1 MKQKRISTGNM
12 KTCRSGSRTG
22 ICIAVFLTALCLT
35 VLLPG
40 RRGTAETH
48 RFGGVAV
55 NGQTEYV
62 DLGGERIGDW
72 DAFYRFLSSLPRLK
86 RADLFAT
93 PIRADRIEELHER
106 FPGVRFGM
114 TMLLGDH
121 TLRTDAA
128 AFSTLHS
135 PYSSP
140 HDEKD
145 LSLVR
150 YCTGLYAL
158 DLGHN
163 RLEDLSFLRGL
174 PELRVLI
181 LAMNRI
187 SDISVLAELHHLEYL
202 ELFNNRIGDI
212 SCLAGLPWLTDLNLV
227 QNRIDDMTPVTR
239 IGSLKRLWMGR
250 YHMQLK
256 TPQITETAR
265 AVQAALP
272 GCRVDAVSQAVGGDW
287 RSHPHYETIRRIFS
301 SGVYEPF
308 PDSPPENIPP
318 GF

>member
-1 MKQKRISTGNM
+1 MKHTRIGAERTSA
-12 KTCRSGSRTG
+12 GSFRRRPAIG
-22 ICIAVFLTALCLT
+22 SAALLAAVLLAVFL
-35 VLLPG
+35 PN
-40 RRGTAETH
+40 RGAAAETYC
-48 RFGGVAV
+48 FGGVTAD
-55 NGQTEYV
+55 GQTEYV
-62 DLGGERIGDW
+62 DLGEERIEDW
-72 DAFYRFLSSLPRLK
+72 DAFYAFLSGLPCLK

-93 PIRADRIEELHER
+93 PIRAERIGELHER
-106 FPGVRFGM
+106 FPGVSFGM

-121 TLRTDAA
+121 MLRTDAT

-140 HDEKD
+140 HDEKE

-163 RLEDLSFLRGL
+163 RLEDLSFLHGL

-181 LAMNRI
+181 VAMNQI
-187 SDISVLAELHHLEYL
+187 SDISVLGQLRHLEYL
-202 ELFNNRIGDI
+202 EIFNNSVRDV
-212 SCLAGLPWLTDLNLV
+212 SCLAGLPYLTDLNLT
-227 QNRIDDMTPVTR
+227 QNRIDDLSPVSR
-239 IGSLKRLWMGR
+239 IGSLRRLWMGR
-250 YHMQLK
+250 YDTQLK
-256 TPQITETAR
+256 LSQITETAK

-272 GCRVDAVSQAVGGDW
+272 GCLVDAVSPSVGGDW
-287 RSHPHYETIRRIFS
+287 RTHPHYETIRRIFA

-308 PDSPPENIPP
+308 SDSPPENIPP

>member
-1 MKQKRISTGNM
+1 MKQNLIIREKPEAGRF
-12 KTCRSGSRTG
+12 RRRTDPRP
-22 ICIAVFLTALCLT
+22 ALFLAALVCALCL
-35 VLLPG
+35 PG
-40 RRGTAETH
+40 RSAAAETH
-48 RFGGVAV
+48 RFGCVTAD
-55 NGQTEYV
+55 GQTEYV
-62 DLGGERIGDW
+62 DLGEERIEDW
-72 DAFYRFLSSLPRLK
+72 DAFYAFLSSLPRLK

-93 PIRADRIEELHER
+93 PIRANRIEELHER